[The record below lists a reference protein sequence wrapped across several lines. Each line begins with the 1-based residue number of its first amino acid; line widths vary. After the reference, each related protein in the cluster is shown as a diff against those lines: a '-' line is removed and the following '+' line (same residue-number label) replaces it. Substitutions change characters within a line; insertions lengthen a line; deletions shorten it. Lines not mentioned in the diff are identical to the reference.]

1 VSAPDL
7 LLACAAVPFLI
18 AAGYLLLLTLCS
30 ARSEVPA
37 YGTPRLFF
45 DVIVPAHDEAAN
57 IGTTVDALLQLDY
70 PSSLFRVI
78 VVADNCTDATAANAA
93 RAGAAVLVRDDPD
106 RRGKGFA
113 LEKAFAQSLADG
125 RADALVVVDADAIPS
140 GNLLR
145 AFSARLEAGA
155 PAVQSDYAILNP
167 EASWRTRL
175 MRIAFAT
182 FVGVRSLG
190 RERLGLSAG
199 LRGTGMCF
207 AKETLRRVAPAAH
220 SNVED
225 LEYSLWMGEAG
236 LRVHYAWEAEVRCEM
251 TTSGRAAAVQRGR
264 WEGGRRRL
272 AHAQGPRLLWKALA
286 SRSPL
291 LLDLAFDLVVPPLAQ
306 LASLVALGCVLSA
319 ALAVQ
324 QRALG
329 LSLVAWGACA
339 SGLAAYCFR
348 GWVLSRT
355 GARGLVD
362 LAHAPLYIA
371 WKVFTLL
378 RGSGSGD
385 AWIRTAREKK
395 AGSG

>member
-1 VSAPDL
+1 MSTLDL
-7 LLACAAVPFLI
+7 LLAVAAVPFLI
-18 AAGYLLLLTLCS
+18 ASGYLLLLTLCS
-30 ARSEVPA
+30 ARYEVPA
-37 YGTPRLFF
+37 YGTPRFFF
-45 DVIVPAHDEAAN
+45 DVIVPAHDEAAY

-70 PSSLFRVI
+70 PSNLFRVI

-93 RAGAAVLVRDDPD
+93 AAGAIVLLRTEPD

-113 LEKAFAQSLADG
+113 LEKAFAQSLAEG
-125 RADALVVVDADAIPS
+125 CADALVVVDADARPS
-140 GNLLR
+140 SNLLR
-145 AFSARLEAGA
+145 AFSARLDAGA
-155 PAVQSDYAILNP
+155 PAVQADYTILNP

-190 RERLGLSAG
+190 RERLALSAG

-207 AKETLRRVAPAAH
+207 TTDTLRRVTKAAH

-251 TTSGRAAAVQRGR
+251 TTSGRVAAVQRGR

-272 AHAQGPRLLWKALA
+272 AREQGPRLLWKALR
-286 SRSPL
+286 SRSAL
-291 LLDLAFDLVVPPLAQ
+291 LLDLALDLLVPPLAQ
-306 LASLVALGCVLSA
+306 LIGFVALGCILSA

-324 QRALG
+324 KHG
-329 LSLVAWGACA
+329 FGFSLPAWGACA
-339 SGLAAYCFR
+339 ACLITYCFR
-348 GWVLSRT
+348 GWVVSRT

-362 LAHAPLYIA
+362 LAHAPLYIV
-371 WKVFTLL
+371 WKALTLL
-378 RGSGSGD
+378 RASGSRD
-385 AWIRTAREKK
+385 AWIRTTREK
-395 AGSG
+395 AGGG